1 MTTSS
6 KNAATRH
13 TSTIAAAV
21 FMYACVLP
29 LFEIK
34 KATTPKIKIGQ
45 GDEREYEY
53 EMPASG
59 DVKVVV
65 IDAQTKEQ
73 IDFCSVERNDAR
85 GLDGLL

>member
-1 MTTSS
+1 MRCLL
-6 KNAATRH
+6 A
-13 TSTIAAAV
+13 
-21 FMYACVLP
+21 
-29 LFEIK
+29 
-34 KATTPKIKIGQ
+34 
-45 GDEREYEY
+45 D
-53 EMPASG
+53 